1 MDIDRCNS
9 IFELFTAF
17 NFTYAVFSK
26 TNGSINKVENGLDGS
41 SFVDL
46 IDNKILRPITEF
58 FEQII
63 PLEEDA
69 TVMKKSCD
77 KRIELEKLK
86 ANPNQVVLSKW
97 QSLSTKL
104 DIITDQIKTW
114 REDAEKNK
122 IEAKSKIN
130 NRFPYISF
138 LSALFCLTV
147 LGIAASEAD
156 YKHFTLL
163 ILDIIVIFL
172 IIKGVN
178 KETYFTYPQ
187 IIKSFTWALVI
198 LIITHFGIKI
208 GYEYCNEF
216 ICKCLT
222 FLDIDSI
229 WKSLFILF
237 NILLPFWHFPYYY
250 RDLSKLLNTMKV
262 ERQSSLTLIT
272 TTLTPLTTEYTH
284 LTEQHP

>member
-26 TNGSINKVENGLDGS
+26 TNGGITKVESEINGN

-77 KRIELEKLK
+77 KRIELEGLK
-86 ANPNQVVLSKW
+86 PLPDPIILSKW

-104 DIITDQIKTW
+104 DIVTDQIKTW
-114 REDAEKNK
+114 REDAEKSK
-122 IEAKSKIN
+122 TEAKSKIN
-130 NRFPYISF
+130 DRFPYISF
-138 LSALFCLTV
+138 LSALFSLTV
-147 LGIAASEAD
+147 LGIAASEAS

-163 ILDIIVIFL
+163 ILDIAL
-172 IIKGVN
+172 IILIIIGVK
-178 KETYFTYPQ
+178 KEAYFTYPQ
-187 IIKSFTWALVI
+187 IIRNFSIVLII
-198 LIITHFGIKI
+198 LICIHFGIKLF
-208 GYEYCNEF
+208 YENF
-216 ICKCLT
+216 NDTVCKCLT
-222 FLDIDSI
+222 FLDTDSI
-229 WKSLFILF
+229 WKSLFIIG
-237 NILLPFWHFPYYY
+237 NIVLPFWHFLYYY
-250 RDLSKLLNTMKV
+250 DDLSKMLKTMKV
-262 ERQSSLTLIT
+262 EKQSSLSLIT
-272 TTLTPLTTEYTH
+272 TTLLPLTTEYTT
-284 LTEQHP
+284 LTQQHP

>member
-26 TNGSINKVENGLDGS
+26 TNGKLIKIESEINGG

-77 KRIELEKLK
+77 KRIELEGLK
-86 ANPNQVVLSKW
+86 PTPNHSVLSKW
-97 QSLSTKL
+97 QSLSTRL

-114 REDAEKNK
+114 REDAERSK

-163 ILDIIVIFL
+163 ILDVIVI
-172 IIKGVN
+172 
-178 KETYFTYPQ
+178 
-187 IIKSFTWALVI
+187 I
-198 LIITHFGIKI
+198 LIIRGGK
-208 GYEYCNEF
+208 
-216 ICKCLT
+216 
-222 FLDIDSI
+222 
-229 WKSLFILF
+229 
-237 NILLPFWHFPYYY
+237 
-250 RDLSKLLNTMKV
+250 
-262 ERQSSLTLIT
+262 
-272 TTLTPLTTEYTH
+272 
-284 LTEQHP
+284 